1 MKRLTWRRREELTEA
16 SGIVRTP
23 SPLNP
28 LRKWQELIGRIWL
41 FIPII
46 LLCCSL
52 AAAAEEWPRPQ
63 LVPLPRQ
70 VPGVAAAVISLDG
83 TWKFTL
89 SPGAEFWSNNSDP
102 AAWLDV
108 AVPGELVMQ
117 GFGISRDVE
126 YPYKRSVVIPVD
138 FKGKRIL
145 LRFDGVYS
153 YARVWVNGTFIR
165 EHHGGFTS
173 WDCDI
178 TNQVTPG
185 QAAWITVGVTDRAD
199 EISYASNYAKH
210 YLGGILRDVKLV
222 ALPSSH
228 ATRLDVGTGLD
239 AAYRDARLELTTAV
253 ALPGAQKVTLDF
265 RLSDPDNHA
274 VPLHPAALSFTA
286 AKTAARLEIPV
297 PAPKKWDAEHPNL
310 YTLEATL
317 RVDGVAAETLEKKIG
332 FRQIEVRGNKLYVNG
347 QEVKLRGACHHD
359 IHPLRGRSTTPELDD
374 QDARLYRDANMN
386 FVRTSHYPPS
396 ERFLEACDRYGVYVE
411 EETAVC
417 FVNPDWMGTSP
428 GSQSDAAFHSRY
440 MAQFSEMMERDR
452 SHPAVL
458 LWSLGNESRWGAN
471 IAAEYAYAKRE
482 DPSRPVIFSYP
493 GTAPAGTPA
502 YDIWS
507 EHYPKV
513 DGDLKSATVP
523 KLNDE
528 YGHVACY
535 DVDTLKRD
543 PGARDFWGESLQR
556 FWDNCF
562 TSEGCLGGAIWGAID
577 EVFLL
582 PEGPVGYGEWGLVDG
597 WRRPKPEYW
606 LARKAY
612 SPIHLSD
619 GPVASPGAGNPL
631 TLPVQNRFDHTGWD
645 ELTIDWSVGKDSGH
659 LAPVRLDPHQSGT
672 LSIPAR
678 NWQNGEVLKLKFY
691 RSGAILVDQFNLT
704 LGKPVPVFP
713 PAQGPAPAVTLDANT
728 LRVQGRDFTLA
739 FSRETGLIREGIFR
753 GRKLLEGGPYLN
765 LGAATLP
772 DWWLT
777 HLGYSTT
784 ATEVIVTISGRYM
797 ARRGGT
803 DRGRVEF
810 QVSIDGAGMITTRY
824 ATGGLPEDSS
834 EVGIRYLL
842 SPDVDRLTWQRNSL
856 WSVYPADHIGRP
868 QGVAMKLADPNARY
882 RTQPSH
888 SWAQDS
894 SDFFLFGSH
903 DAGGRGTNDFRSLK
917 RNVLYASCL
926 LSGTN
931 LRLRAESGGALAVR
945 AEVSAE
951 GKVAFILD
959 NMWDYPDLA
968 WGTLA
973 RPLHLPKT
981 YTNSVRMRLT
991 DNDDVPMT
999 MEQIAPATGP

>member
-1 MKRLTWRRREELTEA
+1 MLRLKGRRGLLLWI
-16 SGIVRTP
+16 GLVIQIV
-23 SPLNP
+23 
-28 LRKWQELIGRIWL
+28 
-41 FIPII
+41 
-46 LLCCSL
+46 LLSL
-52 AAAAEEWPRPQ
+52 PAWAADEWPRPQ

-70 VPGVAAAVISLDG
+70 VHGVAAPVVSLDG
-83 TWKFTL
+83 AWKFTL
-89 SPGAEFWSNNSDP
+89 SPPPEFWSNNSDP
-102 AAWLDV
+102 AVWSDV
-108 AVPGELVMQ
+108 SVPGELVLQ
-117 GFGISRDVE
+117 GFAISRDVE
-126 YPYKRSVVIPVD
+126 YPYKRSVLIPSD

-178 TNQVTPG
+178 TDQLTPG

-199 EISYASNYAKH
+199 DISYASNYAKH
-210 YLGGILRDVKLV
+210 YVGGILRDVKLV

-228 ATRLDVGTGLD
+228 ATRLEIGTTLD
-239 AAYRDARLELTTAV
+239 SAYRDATLELTAAV
-253 ALPGAQKVTLDF
+253 ALRGARKASLEL

-274 VPLHPAALSFTA
+274 VPLRPASLSFA
-286 AKTAARLEIPV
+286 ATKTEAHLEIPV
-297 PAPKKWDAEHPNL
+297 PSPKKWDAEHPNL

-317 RVDGVAAETLEKKIG
+317 RVDSVAVETLEKKIG

-347 QEVKLRGACHHD
+347 REVKLRGACRHD
-359 IHPLRGRSTTPELDD
+359 AHPLRGRSTTPELDE
-374 QDARLYRDANMN
+374 QDARLFRDANLN

-396 ERFLEACDRYGVYVE
+396 EKFLEACDRYGVYVE

-417 FVNPDWMGTSP
+417 FVNPDWLTASP
-428 GSQSDAAFHSRY
+428 GSQADPAFYSRY
-440 MAQFSEMMERDR
+440 MAQFSEMIARDR

-471 IAAEYAYAKRE
+471 IAAEYAYVKRE

-493 GTAPAGTPA
+493 GTVPSGTRS

-535 DVDTLKRD
+535 NVDTLKRD
-543 PGARDFWGESLQR
+543 PGVRDFWGESIRR

-562 TSEGCLGGAIWGAID
+562 NSDGCLGGAIWGAID
-577 EVFLL
+577 ELFLL
-582 PEGPVGYGEWGLVDG
+582 PDAPVGYGEWGLVDG

-606 LARKAY
+606 LAKKAY
-612 SPIHLSD
+612 SPIHIND
-619 GPVASPGAGNPL
+619 GPAANPGPGNPL
-631 TLPVQNRFDHTGWD
+631 VLPVQNRFDHTD
-645 ELTIDWSVGKDSGH
+645 LSELTIDWNVGADSG
-659 LAPVRLDPHQSGT
+659 RLTPPGLPPHQAGILT
-672 LSIPAR
+672 IPAR
-678 NWQNGEVLKLKFY
+678 TWRNGEVLNLKFH
-691 RSGAILVDQFNLT
+691 RPGAVLVDEFNLT
-704 LGKPVPVFP
+704 LGKSAPVFP
-713 PAQGPAPAVTLDANT
+713 KAQGPAPAVTLDPNN
-728 LRVQGRDFTLA
+728 LRVTGRDFA
-739 FSRETGLIREGIFR
+739 IIFSRESGLVREGIFR

-765 LGAATLP
+765 LGAVTLP

-777 HLGYSTT
+777 NLGYTTT

-797 ARRGGT
+797 ARQGGT
-803 DRGRVEF
+803 DRGRAEF
-810 QVSIDGAGMITTRY
+810 QVSIDGAGLITTNY
-824 ATGGLPEDSS
+824 TTGGLPEDAS

-842 SPDVDRLTWQRNSL
+842 SPDVDRFAWQRNSL

-868 QGVAMKLADPNARY
+868 RGVAMKLEDSGERY
-882 RTQPSH
+882 RSQPSH
-888 SWAQDS
+888 PWAEDS
-894 SDFFLFGSH
+894 SDFFLFGRA

-917 RNVLYASCL
+917 PNVLYASCL

-931 LRLRAESGGALAVR
+931 LRLRAESAGPLAVR
-945 AEVSAE
+945 AEVGVA
-951 GKVAFILD
+951 GQVAFILD
-959 NMWDYPDLA
+959 NLWDYPDLA

-973 RPLHLPKT
+973 HPLHLPKT
-981 YTNSVRMRLT
+981 YTNTVQMRLT
-991 DNDDVPMT
+991 DNDDVPLT
-999 MEQIAPATGP
+999 YEQLAPASGP